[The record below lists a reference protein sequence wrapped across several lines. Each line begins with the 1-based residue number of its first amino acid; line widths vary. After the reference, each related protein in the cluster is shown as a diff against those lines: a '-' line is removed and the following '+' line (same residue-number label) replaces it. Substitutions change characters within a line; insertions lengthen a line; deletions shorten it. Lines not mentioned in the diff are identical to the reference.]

1 MASPTSSRSN
11 SPPPQDLWSS
21 ILDSVSSSRA
31 IPSKNV
37 IILGEPQSGK
47 STLAQHLLQ
56 KKDNSDTNGKDA
68 DFALGYDW
76 ADVRDEGDEDTL
88 ARLSVY
94 TVPSSAPAHLSL
106 LPHFLPPKASITNTL
121 VMIVLDWTKP
131 WSFVDQLETW
141 MEWVNTWVKGDG
153 ARDLEVAREE
163 GRERLQAHL
172 QHYTEPANPG
182 DAAAAPVATSSLT
195 STLLLPLG
203 PGTMTSNLAGLP
215 IVVVCTKADQI
226 DGTEDTVGLGMVKA
240 APVATS
246 SLTSTLLLPLG
257 PGTMTSNLAGL
268 PIVVV
273 CTKADQIDGTEDT
286 VGLGMV
292 KGKGGE
298 WEERTDGIM
307 QVLRTISLKY
317 GAALFY
323 TTTQPAILSVL
334 RSYVLHFL
342 FMAPFVQPGETAVP
356 HKNPFPFNARPNTL
370 DRDRIVVPA
379 GWDSWGKIGVLRDG
393 FDAQRW
399 GEAWDK
405 DLEEGVVGGGGGARE
420 MYRVL
425 VGGDEGP
432 KRPPLPAL
440 VTTEPDQNFLS
451 KHYEALQKDPNR
463 DPRAQF
469 RPDPATTQTAGAGVV
484 GPMGSSSFS
493 LPSVEKAM
501 MDMDGDDVS
510 AKLARMAG
518 ASRSRAQIASALTNP
533 PSSGM
538 NQPST
543 MSPPLRSGTTGGSQ
557 QNEHQVLQNFFQSLL
572 NTRRDST
579 PAGGATGANTNPAPG
594 PGDTSGSST

>member
-1 MASPTSSRSN
+1 MASPSTSRSN

-37 IILGEPQSGK
+37 IVLGEPVSGK
-47 STLAQHLLQ
+47 TTLVQHILQ
-56 KKDNSDTNGKDA
+56 KKDNSDSNGKDA

-76 ADVRDEGDEDTL
+76 ADIKDEGDEDTL
-88 ARLSVY
+88 ARLSMY

-106 LPHFLPPKASITNTL
+106 LPHFLPPKNSLSNTL

-131 WSFVDQLETW
+131 WTFVDQLETW
-141 MEWVNTWVKGDG
+141 MEWVNTWVRGDG
-153 ARDLEVAREE
+153 ARELEVAREE
-163 GRERLQAHL
+163 NKERLQTHL
-172 QHYTEPANPG
+172 QHYAEPANPG
-182 DAAAAPVATSSLT
+182 ESTAPPLATSSLT

-203 PGTMTSNLAGLP
+203 PGTLTNNSAGLP

-226 DGTEDTVGLGMVKA
+226 DGTED
-240 APVATS
+240 S
-246 SLTSTLLLPLG
+246 
-257 PGTMTSNLAGL
+257 
-268 PIVVV
+268 
-273 CTKADQIDGTEDT
+273 

-307 QVLRTISLKY
+307 QVLRTICLKY

-323 TTTQPAILSVL
+323 TTPQPSTLSVL
-334 RSYVLHFL
+334 RSYILHFL
-342 FMAPFVQPGETAVP
+342 FMAPFVQPGETTVP
-356 HKNPFPFNARPNTL
+356 YKNPFPFNTRPNTL

-379 GWDSWGKIGVLRDG
+379 GWDSWGKIGVLREG
-393 FDAQRW
+393 FDAQKW

-405 DLEEGVVGGGGGARE
+405 DLEEGVVGTGGGARE

-425 VGGDEGP
+425 VGGDEGS
-432 KRPPLPAL
+432 KRPSLPAL
-440 VTTEPDQNFLS
+440 ITTEPEQPFLA
-451 KHYEALQKDPNR
+451 KHYETLQKDPNR
-463 DPRAQF
+463 DPR
-469 RPDPATTQTAGAGVV
+469 TGVV

-501 MDMDGDDVS
+501 MDMDGDDVG
-510 AKLARMAG
+510 ARLARMAG
-518 ASRSRAQIASALTNP
+518 GNSRRIQLPPALTGTPTLTTQTGAP
-533 PSSGM
+533 PRQ
-538 NQPST
+538 NST
-543 MSPPLRSGTTGGSQ
+543 GTPQ

-579 PAGGATGANTNPAPG
+579 PAPTAATGTGTTAPPANPPRSETP
-594 PGDTSGSST
+594 TQEGS

>member
-1 MASPTSSRSN
+1 MASPASSRSN

-31 IPSKNV
+31 TPSKNV
-37 IILGEPQSGK
+37 VVLGEPQSGK
-47 STLAQHLLQ
+47 STLVQHLLQ
-56 KKDNSDTNGKDA
+56 KKDNNDVNGKDA

-106 LPHFLPPKASITNTL
+106 LPHFLPPKTSLTNTL
-121 VMIVLDWTKP
+121 VIIILDWTKP

-182 DAAAAPVATSSLT
+182 DAASAPVATS
-195 STLLLPLG
+195 TL
-203 PGTMTSNLAGLP
+203 S
-215 IVVVCTKADQI
+215 
-226 DGTEDTVGLGMVKA
+226 
-240 APVATS
+240 
-246 SLTSTLLLPLG
+246 STLLLPLG

-307 QVLRTISLKY
+307 QVLRTVCLKY

-323 TTTQPAILSVL
+323 TTTQPTVLSVL
-334 RSYVLHFL
+334 RAYVLHFL
-342 FMAPFVQPGETAVP
+342 FMAPFVQPGETAIP

-405 DLEEGVVGGGGGARE
+405 DLEEGVIGGGGGARE

-432 KRPPLPAL
+432 KRPSLPSL
-440 VTTEPDQNFLS
+440 ITTEPDQSFLS
-451 KHYEALQKDPNR
+451 KHYDTLQKDPNR

-469 RPDPATTQTAGAGVV
+469 RPDPAAQGTGAGVV

-518 ASRSRAQIASALTNP
+518 AGNRRAQMASALANP
-533 PSSGM
+533 PAGGL
-538 NQPST
+538 NQAPAP
-543 MSPPLRSGTTGGSQ
+543 PPLTRAGTSGGSQ

-579 PAGGATGANTNPAPG
+579 PAGGASGTTNTNPTTA
-594 PGDTSGSST
+594 PGDTSGSSS

>member
-21 ILDSVSSSRA
+21 ILDSISSSRA

-37 IILGEPQSGK
+37 IVLGEPQSGK

-56 KKDNSDTNGKDA
+56 KKDNSDANGKDA

-106 LPHFLPPKASITNTL
+106 LPHFLPPKMSITNTL

-131 WSFVDQLETW
+131 WSFMDQLETW

-153 ARDLEVAREE
+153 ARELEVAREE
-163 GRERLQAHL
+163 GRERRRSKLGFFHIL
-172 QHYTEPANPG
+172 PANPG
-182 DAAAAPVATSSLT
+182 DDASVPVAASTLT

-203 PGTMTSNLAGLP
+203 PGTMTSNSAGLP

-226 DGTEDTVGLGMVKA
+226 DGTED
-240 APVATS
+240 S
-246 SLTSTLLLPLG
+246 
-257 PGTMTSNLAGL
+257 
-268 PIVVV
+268 
-273 CTKADQIDGTEDT
+273 

-307 QVLRTISLKY
+307 QVLRTIY

-323 TTTQPAILSVL
+323 TTTQPAVLSVL

-342 FMAPFVQPGETAVP
+342 FMAPFVQPGETAIP
-356 HKNPFPFNARPNTL
+356 HKNPFPFNSRPNTL

-440 VTTEPDQNFLS
+440 ITTEPDQSFLS
-451 KHYEALQKDPNR
+451 KHYESLQKDPNR

-469 RPDPATTQTAGAGVV
+469 RPDPATAQGTGAGVV

-518 ASRSRAQIASALTNP
+518 ASSTRRAQMASALTNP
-533 PSSGM
+533 PSSGL
-538 NQPST
+538 NQAPIP
-543 MSPPLRSGTTGGSQ
+543 PPLTRSGTSSGSQ

-579 PAGGATGANTNPAPG
+579 PAGGASGATNTNPAPA
-594 PGDTSGSST
+594 PGDTSGSSS

>member
-1 MASPTSSRSN
+1 MASPPSSRSN

-31 IPSKNV
+31 IPSKN
-37 IILGEPQSGK
+37 IILLGEPQSGK
-47 STLAQHLLQ
+47 STLTKHLLQ

-106 LPHFLPPKASITNTL
+106 LPHFLPPKPSITNSL

-182 DAAAAPVATSSLT
+182 DPTAAPVATSSLT

-215 IVVVCTKADQI
+215 II
-226 DGTEDTVGLGMVKA
+226 
-240 APVATS
+240 
-246 SLTSTLLLPLG
+246 
-257 PGTMTSNLAGL
+257 
-268 PIVVV
+268 VV

-307 QVLRTISLKY
+307 QVLRTICLKY

-323 TTTQPAILSVL
+323 TTTQPAVLSVL
-334 RSYVLHFL
+334 RSYALHFL
-342 FMAPFVQPGETAVP
+342 FMAPFVQPGETAIP
-356 HKNPFPFNARPNTL
+356 HKNPFPFNTRPNTL

-432 KRPPLPAL
+432 KRPPLPTL
-440 VTTEPDQNFLS
+440 ITTEPDQAFLS

-469 RPDPATTQTAGAGVV
+469 RPDPATAQTAGAGVV

-518 ASRSRAQIASALTNP
+518 ASRNRAQMASALTNP
-533 PSSGM
+533 PSSGLGQTPM
-538 NQPST
+538 PPP
-543 MSPPLRSGTTGGSQ
+543 MSRSNTSGGS

-579 PAGGATGANTNPAPG
+579 PAGGAPGTNVNPAPA

>member
-1 MASPTSSRSN
+1 MASPPSSRSN

-37 IILGEPQSGK
+37 VLLGEPLSGK

-56 KKDNSDTNGKDA
+56 KKDNSDANGKDV
-68 DFALGYDW
+68 DFAIGYDW

-106 LPHFLPPKASITNTL
+106 LPHFLPPKTSLTNSL

-182 DAAAAPVATSSLT
+182 DSTTAPVATSSLS

-203 PGTMTSNLAGLP
+203 PGTMTN
-215 IVVVCTKADQI
+215 
-226 DGTEDTVGLGMVKA
+226 
-240 APVATS
+240 
-246 SLTSTLLLPLG
+246 
-257 PGTMTSNLAGL
+257 NLAGL

-307 QVLRTISLKY
+307 QVLRTVCLKY

-323 TTTQPAILSVL
+323 TTTQPAVLSVL

-342 FMAPFVQPGETAVP
+342 FMAPFVQPGETAIP

-440 VTTEPDQNFLS
+440 ITTEPDQAFLS

-469 RPDPATTQTAGAGVV
+469 RPDPATTPAAGAGVV

-518 ASRSRAQIASALTNP
+518 ASRSRAQMASALTNP
-533 PSSGM
+533 PSSGLGQTSM
-538 NQPST
+538 P
-543 MSPPLRSGTTGGSQ
+543 PPLNRSSTSGGSQ

-579 PAGGATGANTNPAPG
+579 PAGGASGANANPA
-594 PGDTSGSST
+594 PGDTSGSSS